1 MELLVLSIFV
11 VLALASA
18 LGWAVDSR
26 DGADWSPSS
35 DGFRVNRWH

>member
-1 MELLVLSIFV
+1 MELLLLALVL

-26 DGADWSPSS
+26 DGADWSPSA
-35 DGFRVNRWH
+35 DGFRVTRWH